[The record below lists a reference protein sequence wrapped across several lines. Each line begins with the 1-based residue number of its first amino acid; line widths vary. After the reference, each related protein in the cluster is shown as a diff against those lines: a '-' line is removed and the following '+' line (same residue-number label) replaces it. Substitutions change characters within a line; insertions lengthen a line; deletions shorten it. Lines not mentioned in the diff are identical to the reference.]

1 MAMSQTIP
9 AWQIEIEAQSP
20 EPSLRR
26 IALASLI
33 VIGIGFGGF
42 FGWACIA
49 QLDSAVP
56 ATGSIVVESKRK
68 TVSLLDPGILKTLYV
83 KEGDQVQLGQPLL
96 RLDEE
101 QILSQLGS
109 LKAQHWTVIAKMTR
123 LRAEQGDQHDIEFPP
138 DLLAATAD
146 RAVGQLVANERRVFQ
161 DRWTLYE
168 GTLAVQRS
176 KISQSREQITAL
188 QAQIDAV
195 QQRLGYTVHELEGT
209 SELMAKGLAT
219 KTRFYELKRSEAEMR
234 GNLGGLTAK
243 RAETHQAIAQTELEM
258 ISTTN
263 QRRQD
268 ISKDLQDAQSAA
280 ADLAEKIRGAEDT
293 LAKRLVVAPDPGT
306 VTDIKFFTPGSS
318 IGAGQPILDIVPQ
331 NDKMIVEVNVRPE
344 DIGHVHAGQ
353 KVNIRLTAY
362 KQHKIPTLSGHLLYV
377 SADRQQDPKG
387 EPYFVSRAEIE
398 DEALAA
404 VKGIALY
411 PGMPAEVLIINGERT
426 AIDFFISPITDSL
439 RRSFRE
445 E

>member
-1 MAMSQTIP
+1 MLQTIP

-26 IALASLI
+26 IALASLAI
-33 VIGIGFGGF
+33 ISIGFGGF
-42 FGWACIA
+42 FTWACIA
-49 QLDSAVP
+49 PLDSAVP

-68 TVSLLDPGILKTLYV
+68 TVSLLDSGILKALYV
-83 KEGDQVQLGQPLL
+83 KEGDQVQAGQPLL

-109 LKAQHWTVIAKMTR
+109 LRVQHWTAIAKMSR
-123 LRAEQGDQHDIEFPP
+123 LRAEQDNQHDIAFPAE
-138 DLLAATAD
+138 LLTAASTD
-146 RAVGQLVANERRVFQ
+146 RAVEQLVVNEQRVFQ
-161 DRWTLYE
+161 DRWTSYAGL
-168 GTLAVQRS
+168 LAVQRS
-176 KISQSREQITAL
+176 KIAQSREQIVAL
-188 QAQIDAV
+188 QSQIDAV
-195 QQRLGYTVHELEGT
+195 QLRLGYTMKEIEGT
-209 SELMAKGLAT
+209 TELLAKGFAT
-219 KTRFYELKRSEAEMR
+219 KTRLYEMKRAEAEMR
-234 GNLGGLTAK
+234 GNLGGLAAK

-268 ISKDLQDAQSAA
+268 ISKDLQEAQSMA

-293 LAKRLVVAPDPGT
+293 LGKRLVVASDAGT

-331 NDKMIVEVNVRPE
+331 SDRMIVEANVRPE
-344 DIGHVHAGQ
+344 DIAHVHAGQ
-353 KVNIRLTAY
+353 VVNIKLTAY
-362 KQHKIPTLSGHLLYV
+362 KQHKVPTLSGRLVYV

-387 EPYFVSRAEIE
+387 EAFFLSRAEI
-398 DEALAA
+398 DQEALAA
-404 VKGIALY
+404 VKGVTLY
-411 PGMPAEVLIINGERT
+411 PGMPAEVLIINGERA

>member
-1 MAMSQTIP
+1 MLQTIP

-26 IALASLI
+26 IALASLAI
-33 VIGIGFGGF
+33 ISIGFGGF
-42 FGWACIA
+42 FTWACIA
-49 QLDSAVP
+49 PLDSAVP

-68 TVSLLDPGILKTLYV
+68 TVSLLDSGILKALYV
-83 KEGDQVQLGQPLL
+83 KDGDQVQAGQPLL

-109 LKAQHWTVIAKMTR
+109 LRVQRWTTIA
-123 LRAEQGDQHDIEFPP
+123 
-138 DLLAATAD
+138 
-146 RAVGQLVANERRVFQ
+146 Q
-161 DRWTLYE
+161 DRWTSYGGL
-168 GTLAVQRS
+168 LAVQRS
-176 KISQSREQITAL
+176 KIAQSREQIVAL
-188 QAQIDAV
+188 QSQIDAV
-195 QQRLGYTVHELEGT
+195 QLRLGYTMKEIEGT
-209 SELMAKGLAT
+209 TELLAKGFAT
-219 KTRFYELKRSEAEMR
+219 KTRLYEMKRAEAEMR
-234 GNLGGLTAK
+234 GNLGGLAAK

-268 ISKDLQDAQSAA
+268 ISKDLQEAQSMA

-293 LAKRLVVAPDPGT
+293 LGKRLVVASDAGT

-331 NDKMIVEVNVRPE
+331 SDRMIVEANVRPE
-344 DIGHVHAGQ
+344 DIAHVHAGQ
-353 KVNIRLTAY
+353 VVNIKLTAY
-362 KQHKIPTLSGHLLYV
+362 KQHKVPTLSGRLVYV

-387 EPYFVSRAEIE
+387 EAFFLSRAEI
-398 DEALAA
+398 DQEALAA
-404 VKGIALY
+404 VKGVTLY
-411 PGMPAEVLIINGERT
+411 PGMPAEVLIINGERA

>member
-1 MAMSQTIP
+1 MSQTLP
-9 AWQIEIEAQSP
+9 AWQIAIEAESP
-20 EPSLRR
+20 GPSLRR
-26 IALASLI
+26 IALASLAI
-33 VIGIGFGGF
+33 IAIGFGGF

-49 QLDSAVP
+49 PLDSAVP

-83 KEGDQVQLGQPLL
+83 KEGDQVQQGQPLL

-109 LKAQHWTVIAKMTR
+109 LKVQYWTAIAKMTR
-123 LRAEQGDQHDIEFPP
+123 LRAEQDDQHSIEFPP
-138 DLLAATAD
+138 DLVAAATTDHVMA
-146 RAVGQLVANERRVFQ
+146 QLVANERRVFQ
-161 DRWTLYE
+161 DRWASYE
-168 GTLAVQRS
+168 GSLAVQRS
-176 KISQSREQITAL
+176 KISQSKEQIVAL
-188 QAQIDAV
+188 EAQIDAV
-195 QQRLGYTVHELEGT
+195 QQRLGYTVHEIEGT
-209 SELMAKGLAT
+209 TELLAKGYAT
-219 KTRFYELKRSEAEMR
+219 KTRLYEMKRGEAEMR
-234 GNLGGLTAK
+234 GNLGGFIAK
-243 RAETHQAIAQTELEM
+243 RAETRQAIGQTELEM

-306 VTDIKFFTPGSS
+306 VTDIKFFTAGSS

-331 NDKMIVEVNVRPE
+331 NDRMIVEANVRPE
-344 DIGHVHAGQ
+344 DIAHVHAGQ
-353 KVNIRLTAY
+353 RVNIKLTAY
-362 KQHKIPTLSGHLLYV
+362 KQHKVPTLSGRLLYV

-387 EPYFVSRAEIE
+387 EPFFLARAEI
-398 DEALAA
+398 DQPALAA
-404 VKGIALY
+404 VRGVALY
-411 PGMPAEVLIINGERT
+411 PGMPVEVLIINGERT
-426 AIDFFISPITDSL
+426 AIDFFVSPITDSL